1 MLPPFATTAIGSFP
15 YLEVGP
21 ALRDLAALTV
31 PAAPQMVG
39 LSFWEDMFWSALDGL
54 PALEVDPVERRVRA
68 RTRGREEELADFY
81 ARFMAGER
89 DFLALAPR
97 SRLGWDAFL
106 DRAGSDPAFGPDF
119 LKVQILGP
127 VTFGQMVMLDDGL
140 KTLGDD
146 PELLEA
152 TALALGGK
160 AAWAAARV
168 RALGRTPVVFLDEP
182 GLTAFGSAFST
193 LSAEKILQTMTAAGA
208 VVRQDGPALLGAH
221 VCGNTDWSLLLNSNL
236 DIVNFDAFSVLDQF
250 CLYPGPIK
258 AFLERGGRIAW
269 GLVPAAGFS
278 PDLTAVFLA
287 DRLLDAWR
295 ILAGQG
301 VPRELLVSRS
311 LLTTACGL
319 GTLPEETAAAALALV
334 SEAAVHLRRETGT
347 C

>member
-1 MLPPFATTAIGSFP
+1 MLPPLATTAIGSFP
-15 YLEVGP
+15 YREVGL
-21 ALRDLAALTV
+21 ALRDLAALNV
-31 PAAPQMVG
+31 PAAPQMVS

-54 PALEVDPVERRVRA
+54 PALVVDQDKRQVRA
-68 RTRGREEELADFY
+68 LSQGREKALADFY
-81 ARFMAGER
+81 ARFLAGER
-89 DFLALAPR
+89 DFLALASR

-106 DRAGSDPAFGPDF
+106 ERARSDPAFGPDF

-127 VTFGQMVMLDDGL
+127 VTFGQMVLLDDGR

-160 AAWAAARV
+160 AAWAAAQV

-193 LSAEKILQTMTAAGA
+193 LSAEKVLETMNAAGA

-221 VCGNTDWSLLLNSNL
+221 VCGNTDWSLMLSSDL
-236 DIVNFDAFSVLDQF
+236 DIVNFDAFTVLEQF

-258 AFLERGGRIAW
+258 NFLERGGRIAW
-269 GLVPAAGFS
+269 GLVPAAGFD
-278 PDLTAVFLA
+278 PDLTAEFLA
-287 DRLLDAWR
+287 QRLLDAWR
-295 ILAGQG
+295 VLAGRG
-301 VPRELLVSRS
+301 VPWELLASQS
-311 LLTTACGL
+311 LLATACGL
-319 GTLPEETAAAALALV
+319 GTLPDESAARAMVLV
-334 SEAAVHLRRETGT
+334 SEAQAHLRRETGT

>member
-15 YLEVGP
+15 YREVGP
-21 ALRDLAALTV
+21 ALRDLAPLTV
-31 PAAPQMVG
+31 PAAPQMVAV
-39 LSFWEDMFWSALDGL
+39 SFWEDMFWSALDGL
-54 PALEVDPVERRVRA
+54 PALAVDPDQRRVRA
-68 RTRGREEELADFY
+68 RAQGREEELADFY
-81 ARFMAGER
+81 ARFLAGER
-89 DFLALAPR
+89 DFLALGPR

-106 DRAGSDPAFGPDF
+106 DRAGSDPAFGPEF
-119 LKVQILGP
+119 LKIQILGP
-127 VTFGQMVMLDDGL
+127 VTFGQMVLLDDGQ

-168 RALGRTPVVFLDEP
+168 RELGRTPVVFLDEP

-193 LSAEKILQTMTAAGA
+193 LSAENILATMNAAGA

-221 VCGNTDWSLLLNSNL
+221 VCGNTDWSLLLSSDL
-236 DIVNFDAFSVLDQF
+236 DIVNFDAYTVLEQF
-250 CLYPGPIK
+250 CLYPGPIR

-269 GLVPAAGFS
+269 GLIPAAGFR
-278 PDLTAVFLA
+278 PDMKADFLA
-287 DRLLDAWR
+287 DRLLDSWR
-295 ILAGQG
+295 SLAGRG
-301 VPRELLVSRS
+301 VPWELLARRS

-319 GTLPEETAAAALALV
+319 GTLPEEEAALALALV
-334 SEAAVHLRRETGT
+334 SEAAVHLKRETGI